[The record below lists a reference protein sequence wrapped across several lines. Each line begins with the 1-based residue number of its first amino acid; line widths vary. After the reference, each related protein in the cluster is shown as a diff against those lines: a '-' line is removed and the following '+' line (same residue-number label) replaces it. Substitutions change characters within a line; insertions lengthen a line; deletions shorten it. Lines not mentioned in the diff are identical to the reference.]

1 MLNDESEKC
10 WICDK
15 QVYTLIFFNPTD
27 VAKPESIFM
36 KDYEA
41 RAHIQ
46 SFIAKVNQESAGP
59 SELFSSFGDALS
71 GVGHADQVHLHAK
84 PNAGPSQ
91 FGGAFIRR

>member
-1 MLNDESEKC
+1 VISRVNGHRHDLADTPGQWKMLNDESEKC

-41 RAHIQ
+41 RAHI
-46 SFIAKVNQESAGP
+46 
-59 SELFSSFGDALS
+59 
-71 GVGHADQVHLHAK
+71 
-84 PNAGPSQ
+84 
-91 FGGAFIRR
+91 